1 MIFYQIFI
9 SFHLVLP
16 FSHLPQRS
24 GKITKKFQHST
35 DRFLVRQR
43 DELFVS
49 NISRNLGSFTTSS
62 ICLGLRGSSD
72 LLNPLWSQVNG
83 RGWSQQSK
91 SWSFPLLWSLEK
103 GSPPWPLQHVL
114 RASGGETQTASSK
127 RPMTLNC
134 SEYIILHIHCVLK
147 KREGH
152 NLKILFSSEYE

>member
-24 GKITKKFQHST
+24 GKIAKKFQHST

-62 ICLGLRGSSD
+62 ICLGLRGSSE

-91 SWSFPLLWSLEK
+91 SWSFLSCDPWRREALPGHCSTSSGLVVERHRLLPLR
-103 GSPPWPLQHVL
+103 GQ
-114 RASGGETQTASSK
+114 
-127 RPMTLNC
+127 
-134 SEYIILHIHCVLK
+134 
-147 KREGH
+147 
-152 NLKILFSSEYE
+152 